1 MPELEVRK
9 MLFEHTI
16 EEIVVKDR
24 LLSRLLLVP
33 KPREV
38 LLKSHYGIC
47 REQTSERG
55 VRRSGHLGLKQ
66 LKFSG
71 LW

>member
-1 MPELEVRK
+1 
-9 MLFEHTI
+9 
-16 EEIVVKDR
+16 
-24 LLSRLLLVP
+24 VP